1 MQKILVPVDFSKP
14 SEAALNYALHFAQ
27 IIGAEII
34 LLHVACAPLP
44 SATNYHLHVGLLKEE
59 VEKGKAK
66 LEEYVNRFS
75 ELTYVDGNGK
85 LKITPVLESE
95 DGIIPS
101 IEKVSSEYEA
111 FLVVMGTHG
120 MTRAEEVLLGSI
132 TADIIA
138 SEDTPAVLAVP
149 INSKFS
155 PWERIVYAAD
165 FSEKDKKVI
174 EILLEL
180 ASYFPTA
187 KVDYLHISNEKE
199 RIEDIDRLYQL
210 KSAFKQTPVSI
221 LDFRFKENEDL
232 GEGIDSYLDKYE
244 TSILVMLTH
253 HRNFFESLWHRSK
266 AKEISFHTDIP
277 LLVLKTSTLQ
287 I

>member
-1 MQKILVPVDFSKP
+1 MQKILVPIDFSKP
-14 SEAALNYALHFAQ
+14 SEAALKYALHFAQ
-27 IIGAEII
+27 VIGAEVI

-66 LEEYVNRFS
+66 LDEYINQFLD
-75 ELTYVDGNGK
+75 LTYLDGSGK

-101 IEKVSSEYEA
+101 IEKVSKEQGIS
-111 FLVVMGTHG
+111 LIVMGTHG
-120 MTRAEEVLLGSI
+120 MTRAEEILLGSV

-138 SEDTPAVLAVP
+138 SKDTPAVLAIPDKAEFV
-149 INSKFS
+149 K
-155 PWERIVYAAD
+155 WERIVYAAD

-174 EILLEL
+174 DILLEL
-180 ASYFPTA
+180 ASYFPNA
-187 KVDYLHISNEKE
+187 KVDYLHISNQKE
-199 RIEDIDRLYQL
+199 RMKDIDRLHQL
-210 KSAFKQTPVSI
+210 KTAFKQIPVSM

-232 GEGIDSYLDKYE
+232 DEGIDNYLDSYD
-244 TSILVMLTH
+244 TSVLVMLTH
-253 HRNFFESLWHRSK
+253 HRNFFESLWHRSQ
-266 AKEISFHTDIP
+266 AKQISFHTEVP
-277 LLVLKTSTLQ
+277 LLVLKTST

>member
-27 IIGAEII
+27 MIGAEII

-44 SATNYHLHVGLLKEE
+44 SATNYYLYVDLLKEE

-66 LEEYVNRFS
+66 LEGYINQFS
-75 ELTYVDGNGK
+75 DLTYLDGSGK
-85 LKITPVLESE
+85 LKITPILESE
-95 DGIIPS
+95 NGIIPS
-101 IEKVSSEYEA
+101 IEKVSKEYEV

-120 MTRAEEVLLGSI
+120 MTRAEEILLGSI

-138 SEDTPAVLAVP
+138 SKDTPAVLAVP
-149 INSKFS
+149 SHATFS
-155 PWERIVYAAD
+155 AWQRIVYAAD

-174 EILLEL
+174 NILLEL
-180 ASYFPTA
+180 ASYFPNA

-210 KSAFKQTPVSI
+210 KKAFKEIPVSI
-221 LDFRFKENEDL
+221 LDFRFRENDDL
-232 GEGIDSYLDKYE
+232 DEGIDSYLENYE
-244 TSILVMLTH
+244 TSVLVVLTQY
-253 HRNFFESLWHRSK
+253 RNLFESLWHRSK
-266 AKEISFHTDIP
+266 AKEISFHTEVP
-277 LLVLKTSTLQ
+277 LLVLKTNKV
-287 I
+287 

>member
-27 IIGAEII
+27 VIGAEII

-66 LEEYVNRFS
+66 LEEYINKFS
-75 ELTYVDGNGK
+75 ELTYLDGSGK

-95 DGIIPS
+95 NGIIPS
-101 IEKVSSEYEA
+101 IEKVSSEYNA

-120 MTRAEEVLLGSI
+120 MTRAEEILLGSV

-138 SEDTPAVLAVP
+138 SDETPAVLAVP
-149 INSKFS
+149 SHATFKK
-155 PWERIVYAAD
+155 WERIVYAAN
-165 FSEKDKKVI
+165 FSEKDEKVI
-174 EILLEL
+174 NVLLEL

-199 RIEDIDRLYQL
+199 RLEDIDRMHQL
-210 KSAFKQTPVSI
+210 KNAFKQTPVSM

-232 GEGIDSYLDKYE
+232 DEGIDNYLDTNE
-244 TSILVMLTH
+244 TSLLVMLTQ
-253 HRNFFESLWHRSK
+253 HRNFFESLWHRSQ
-266 AKEISFHTDIP
+266 AKEISFHTEVP
-277 LLVLKTSTLQ
+277 LLILKTHNLK
-287 I
+287 

>member
-27 IIGAEII
+27 VIGAEII

-66 LEEYVNRFS
+66 LEEYINQFS
-75 ELTYVDGNGK
+75 ELTYLDGSGK
-85 LKITPVLESE
+85 LKIISILESE

-101 IEKVSSEYEA
+101 IEKVSKEHGA

-120 MTRAEEVLLGSI
+120 MTRAEEILLGSV

-138 SEDTPAVLAVP
+138 SKETPAVLAIP
-149 INSKFS
+149 SNATFS
-155 PWERIVYAAD
+155 NWERIVYAAD
-165 FSEKDKKVI
+165 FSEKDEKVI
-174 EILLEL
+174 DILLEL
-180 ASYFPTA
+180 ASYFPNS
-187 KVDYLHISNEKE
+187 KVDYLHISNDKE
-199 RIEDIDRLYQL
+199 RIEDIDRLHRL
-210 KSAFKQTPVSI
+210 KAAFKKIPVSM
-221 LDFRFKENEDL
+221 LDFRFRENDDL
-232 GEGIDSYLDKYE
+232 DKGIDGYLESYE

-266 AKEISFHTDIP
+266 AKEISFHTDVP
-277 LLVLKTSTLQ
+277 LLVLKTNS

>member
-14 SEAALNYALHFAQ
+14 SEAALQYALHFAQ
-27 IIGAEII
+27 VIGAEII

-44 SATNYHLHVGLLKEE
+44 AATNYHLHIGLLKEE

-66 LEEYVNRFS
+66 LEGYINQFS
-75 ELTYVDGNGK
+75 ELTYVDGSGK
-85 LKITPVLESE
+85 LKIMPVLESE

-101 IEKVSSEYEA
+101 IEKVAKEHSV

-120 MTRAEEVLLGSI
+120 MTRAEEILLGSV

-138 SEDTPAVLAVP
+138 SDETPAVLAIP
-149 INSKFS
+149 HNATFKS
-155 PWERIVYAAD
+155 WERIVYAAD
-165 FSEKDKKVI
+165 FSEKDKQVI

-180 ASYFPTA
+180 ASYFPNA

-199 RIEDIDRLYQL
+199 RIEDVDRLHQL
-210 KSAFKQTPVSI
+210 KMAFKQTPISM
-221 LDFRFKENEDL
+221 LDFRFRENEDL
-232 GEGIDSYLDKYE
+232 DEGLDSYLENYE
-244 TSILVMLTH
+244 TSLLVMLTH
-253 HRNFFESLWHRSK
+253 HRNFFERLWHRSK
-266 AKEISFHTDIP
+266 AKKISFHTDIP
-277 LLVLKTSTLQ
+277 LLVLKTST

>member
-14 SEAALNYALHFAQ
+14 SEAALQYALHFAQ
-27 IIGAEII
+27 VIGAEII

-66 LEEYVNRFS
+66 LEAYTNQFS
-75 ELTYVDGNGK
+75 ELTYVDGSGK
-85 LKITPVLESE
+85 LKITPILESE

-101 IEKVSSEYEA
+101 IEKVAKEHGA

-120 MTRAEEVLLGSI
+120 MTRAEEILLGSV

-138 SEDTPAVLAVP
+138 SDDTPAVLAIP
-149 INSKFS
+149 HNATFKS
-155 PWERIVYAAD
+155 WERIVYAAD

-180 ASYFPTA
+180 ASYFPNA

-199 RIEDIDRLYQL
+199 RIEDIDRLHQL
-210 KSAFKQTPVSI
+210 KIAFKETPVSM
-221 LDFRFKENEDL
+221 LDFRFRENEDL
-232 GEGIDSYLDKYE
+232 DEGIDSYLENYE
-244 TSILVMLTH
+244 TSLLVMLTH
-253 HRNFFESLWHRSK
+253 HRNFFERLWHRSK

-277 LLVLKTSTLQ
+277 LLVLKTST

>member
-27 IIGAEII
+27 VIGAEII

-66 LEEYVNRFS
+66 LDKYINQFS
-75 ELTYVDGNGK
+75 DLTYFDGSGK
-85 LKITPVLESE
+85 LKITPILESE

-101 IEKVSSEYEA
+101 IEKVSKEQNV

-120 MTRAEEVLLGSI
+120 MTRAEEILLGSI

-138 SEDTPAVLAVP
+138 SKDTPAVLAVP
-149 INSKFS
+149 EKANFVK
-155 PWERIVYAAD
+155 WERIVYAAD
-165 FSEKDKKVI
+165 FSEKDEKVI

-180 ASYFPTA
+180 ASYFPSA

-199 RIEDIDRLYQL
+199 RIEDIDRLHQL
-210 KSAFKQTPVSI
+210 KNAFKQIPVSM
-221 LDFRFKENEDL
+221 LDFRFKENDDL
-232 GEGIDSYLDKYE
+232 DEGIDNYLDNYE
-244 TSILVMLTH
+244 TSVLVMLTQ
-253 HRNFFESLWHRSK
+253 HRNFFESLWHRSQ
-266 AKEISFHTDIP
+266 AKEISFHTEVP
-277 LLVLKTSTLQ
+277 LLVLKTKHLK
-287 I
+287 

>member
-14 SEAALNYALHFAQ
+14 SEAALNYALQFAQ
-27 IIGAEII
+27 VIGAEII

-66 LEEYVNRFS
+66 LEEYINQFS
-75 ELTYVDGNGK
+75 ELTYLDGSGK
-85 LKITPVLESE
+85 LKITSILESE

-101 IEKVSSEYEA
+101 IEKVSKEYGA

-120 MTRAEEVLLGSI
+120 MTRAEEILLGSV

-138 SEDTPAVLAVP
+138 SKETPAVLAIP
-149 INSKFS
+149 SNATFS
-155 PWERIVYAAD
+155 NWERIVYAAD
-165 FSEKDKKVI
+165 FSEKDEKVI
-174 EILLEL
+174 DILLEL
-180 ASYFPTA
+180 ASYFPNS
-187 KVDYLHISNEKE
+187 KVDYLHISNDKE
-199 RIEDIDRLYQL
+199 RIEDIDRLHRL
-210 KSAFKQTPVSI
+210 KAAFKKIPVSM
-221 LDFRFKENEDL
+221 LDFRFRENDDL
-232 GEGIDSYLDKYE
+232 DEGIDSYLESYE

-266 AKEISFHTDIP
+266 AKEISFHTDVP
-277 LLVLKTSTLQ
+277 LLVLKTNS

>member
-14 SEAALNYALHFAQ
+14 SEAALNYALQFAQ
-27 IIGAEII
+27 VIGAEII

-66 LEEYVNRFS
+66 LEEYINQFS
-75 ELTYVDGNGK
+75 ELTYLDGSGK
-85 LKITPVLESE
+85 LKITSILESE

-101 IEKVSSEYEA
+101 IEKVSKEYGA

-120 MTRAEEVLLGSI
+120 MTRAEEILLGSV

-138 SEDTPAVLAVP
+138 SKETPAVLAIP
-149 INSKFS
+149 SNATFS
-155 PWERIVYAAD
+155 NWERIVYAAD
-165 FSEKDKKVI
+165 FSEKDEKVI
-174 EILLEL
+174 DILLEL
-180 ASYFPTA
+180 ASYFPNS
-187 KVDYLHISNEKE
+187 KVDYLHISNDKE
-199 RIEDIDRLYQL
+199 RIEDIDRLHRL
-210 KSAFKQTPVSI
+210 KAAFKKIPVSM
-221 LDFRFKENEDL
+221 LDFRFRENDDL
-232 GEGIDSYLDKYE
+232 DKGIDSYLESYE

-266 AKEISFHTDIP
+266 AKEISFHTDVP
-277 LLVLKTSTLQ
+277 LLVLKTNS

>member
-14 SEAALNYALHFAQ
+14 SEAALQYALHFAQ
-27 IIGAEII
+27 VIGAEII

-66 LEEYVNRFS
+66 LEAYTNQFS
-75 ELTYVDGNGK
+75 ELTYVDGSGK
-85 LKITPVLESE
+85 LKITPILESE

-101 IEKVSSEYEA
+101 IEKVAKEHGA

-120 MTRAEEVLLGSI
+120 MTRAEEILLGSV

-138 SEDTPAVLAVP
+138 SDDTPAVVAIP
-149 INSKFS
+149 HNATFKS
-155 PWERIVYAAD
+155 WERIVYAAD

-180 ASYFPTA
+180 ASYFPNA

-199 RIEDIDRLYQL
+199 RIEDIDRLHQL
-210 KSAFKQTPVSI
+210 KIAFKETPVSM
-221 LDFRFKENEDL
+221 LDFRFRENEDL
-232 GEGIDSYLDKYE
+232 DEGIDSYLENYE
-244 TSILVMLTH
+244 TSLLVMLTH
-253 HRNFFESLWHRSK
+253 HRNFFERL
-266 AKEISFHTDIP
+266 SF
-277 LLVLKTSTLQ
+277 
-287 I
+287 

>member
-27 IIGAEII
+27 VIGSEVI

-66 LEEYVNRFS
+66 LDEYINQFS
-75 ELTYVDGNGK
+75 ELTYLDGSGK

-95 DGIIPS
+95 NGIIPS
-101 IEKVSSEYEA
+101 IEKVAKEYNA

-120 MTRAEEVLLGSI
+120 MTRAEEILLGSV

-138 SEDTPAVLAVP
+138 SNKTPAVLAVP
-149 INSKFS
+149 SDAIFTK
-155 PWERIVYAAD
+155 WERIVYAAD
-165 FSEKDKKVI
+165 FSAKDEKVI
-174 EILLEL
+174 DILLEL
-180 ASYFPTA
+180 ASYFPNS

-199 RIEDIDRLYQL
+199 RIEDIDRLYHL
-210 KSAFKQTPVSI
+210 KRVFKDNPVSM

-232 GEGIDSYLDKYE
+232 DEGIDSYLENYE
-244 TSILVMLTH
+244 TSVLVMLTH
-253 HRNFFESLWHRSK
+253 HRNFFESLWHRSQ
-266 AKEISFHTDIP
+266 AKEISFHTEVP
-277 LLVLKTSTLQ
+277 LFVLKTNT

>member
-27 IIGAEII
+27 VIGAEII

-44 SATNYHLHVGLLKEE
+44 SATNYHLHVGLLKEQ
-59 VEKGKAK
+59 VEKGKVK
-66 LEEYVNRFS
+66 LAEYVNQFS
-75 ELTYVDGNGK
+75 ELTYFDGSGK
-85 LKITPVLESE
+85 LKITPILESE

-101 IEKVSSEYEA
+101 IEKISKEYGV

-120 MTRAEEVLLGSI
+120 MTRAEEILLGSV

-138 SEDTPAVLAVP
+138 SKDTPAVLAIP
-149 INSKFS
+149 QKAKFAK
-155 PWERIVYAAD
+155 WERIVYAAD
-165 FSEKDKKVI
+165 FSEKDEKVI
-174 EILLEL
+174 DILLEL
-180 ASYFPTA
+180 ASYFPNA

-199 RIEDIDRLYQL
+199 RLEDIDRLHQL
-210 KSAFKQTPVSI
+210 KNAFKQIPVSM
-221 LDFRFKENEDL
+221 LDFRFKENDDL
-232 GEGIDSYLDKYE
+232 DEGIDNYLDNYK

-266 AKEISFHTDIP
+266 AKEISFHTEVP
-277 LLVLKTSTLQ
+277 LLVLKTNT